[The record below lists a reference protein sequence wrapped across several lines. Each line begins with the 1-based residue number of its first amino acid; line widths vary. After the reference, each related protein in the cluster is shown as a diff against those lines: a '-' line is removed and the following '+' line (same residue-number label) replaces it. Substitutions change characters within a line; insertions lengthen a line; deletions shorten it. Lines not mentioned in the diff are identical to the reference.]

1 MSLFRFSL
9 VTSIVAITIA
19 TASGVSGA
27 DYEHDIKP
35 LFAKKCGACHSA
47 LAQEAELRLDAG
59 SLIHQGGENGQVIV
73 PGEAASSL
81 LIERITAE
89 DAADRMPPEGE
100 GEPLTSEQV
109 ELVRSWI
116 NAGAAFP
123 DDEAIP
129 VDPREHWAYQVP
141 VRPSVPEIDDAD
153 WSTNPIDAFLAAKQR
168 EASITPV
175 GLADRRTLLRRVYL
189 DLIGLP
195 PSRDEQQAFLADDSE
210 DAWER
215 TVERLLTSP
224 EHAERWA
231 RHWMDVWRYS
241 DWDGYR
247 QEVRGS
253 QKHIWRWR
261 EWIIESLLAD
271 RPYDRMI
278 LEMLAADELA
288 PRDEDAV
295 RATGFLVRNF
305 HVYNR
310 DLWLDNT
317 VEHTSKAFL
326 AMTMNCSKCHAHKYD
341 PLPQLDYYTMRAVFE
356 PYKVRIDRLPGQPD
370 LEQDGLVRAY
380 DADLETPTYVYRRG
394 NEKHPDK
401 ENPVAPALPG
411 VFASELSVEAVS
423 LPLTA
428 WYPDLAEERSRHV
441 IVAARAKV
449 TQAQSALAQA
459 EAKFKQAGEQVARL
473 EQAAESETEP
483 VGTAT
488 DGPVV
493 FEDDFSSERP
503 ELWETAGGEWE
514 YADGRLRQNEAS
526 KKKSELIAQVEQPQD
541 FRAEFH
547 FRTLGGSTYHSV
559 GLSFDR
565 TDSGDSDGVYLS
577 AHGPGPK
584 VQIVHNRGGKAS
596 YPSAGAKSMKIELNR
611 DYRLVVAVKDQ
622 LVNVS
627 VDDVLVL
634 AYKLPDQRRSGR
646 FSLWAFDAKAEF
658 SSFRL
663 SALPNDAALAEAVD
677 ESQPMTVE
685 QARQLVAE
693 EEARVARNRQEVAS
707 EQAALSSLE
716 ARLAADLAKY
726 ADPPAENAAELARA
740 AAAAERQHLHE
751 QAHLAVQESRLN
763 LLVELHKHPDAEAAA
778 EALEPLQTK
787 LTEAE
792 QKLEEAVAA
801 LDQDDANYSP
811 FSTQYP
817 QASTGR
823 RLALARWIASPENPL
838 TARVAVNHIWLRHF
852 GTPLVENVFDFGLR
866 SPSPLH
872 QDLLDWLSVELMEN
886 NWSMRHLH
894 RLIVTSR
901 AYRLA
906 SSAAKADGV
915 EPVDFDAANEIDPDN
930 AYYWRANVRRLDAE
944 AVRDSVLAV
953 AGSLD
958 RSRGGPDIDFA
969 EGESVLRRSLYFRHA
984 YEKQMRFLVLF
995 DAASPNECYRRS
1007 ESIVPQQA
1015 LALVNS
1021 TLSICQSRVLARS
1034 LTEEAGTGQ
1043 EFDDAFLAAAFEQVL
1058 CRQPSAEERA
1068 ACNEFLRSQSAR
1080 LTAPDSLT
1088 SVANGAAVPVAAS
1101 EEPAQRARENLV
1113 HVLMN
1118 HNDFV
1123 TVR

>member
-1 MSLFRFSL
+1 MLRRLLALF
-9 VTSIVAITIA
+9 AIALAPA
-19 TASGVSGA
+19 TCEADA
-27 DYEHDIKP
+27 DYERDIKP

-59 SLIHQGGENGQVIV
+59 SLIHEGGESGQVIV

-100 GEPLTSEQV
+100 GEPLTPEQV

-116 NAGAAFP
+116 DGGAAFP

-129 VDPREHWAYQVP
+129 ADPREHWAYQVP
-141 VRPSVPEIDDAD
+141 IRPSVPEIDNAD

-168 EASITPV
+168 EANITPV

-195 PSRDEQQAFLADDSE
+195 PSRDEQQAFLADESE

-215 TVERLLTSP
+215 TVERLLASP

-253 QKHIWRWR
+253 HKHIWRWR
-261 EWIIESLLAD
+261 EWIIDSLLAD
-271 RPYDRMI
+271 KPYDRMI
-278 LEMLAADELA
+278 LEMLAADELS
-288 PRDEDAV
+288 PGDEDAV

-341 PLPQLDYYTMRAVFE
+341 PLPQTDYYTMRAIFE

-370 LEQDGLVRAY
+370 VEQDGLVRAY

-401 ENPVAPALPG
+401 ENPIPPALPA
-411 VFASELSVEAVS
+411 VFADELPVEAVP
-423 LPLTA
+423 LPVEA
-428 WYPDLAEERSRHV
+428 WYPDLTEERARQILASATGRITQAEE
-441 IVAARAKV
+441 
-449 TQAQSALAQA
+449 ALAKA
-459 EAKFKQAGEQVARL
+459 ETEHEQAGLQLAQLEVA
-473 EQAAESETEP
+473 SEADEGSPDSTI
-483 VGTAT
+483 G
-488 DGPVV
+488 GP
-493 FEDDFSSERP
+493 FALEDDFDTERP
-503 ELWETAGGEWE
+503 ELWQMVGGEWE
-514 YADGRLRQNEAS
+514 YTDGRLRQSEVS
-526 KKKSELIAQVEQPQD
+526 QTKSELIAQVDQPRD

-596 YPSAGAKSMKIELNR
+596 YPSTGAKSLPIELNR
-611 DYRLVVAVKDQ
+611 DYRLVVTVKDQ
-622 LVNVS
+622 LINVS
-627 VDDVLVL
+627 VDDVLIL
-634 AYKLPDQRRSGR
+634 AYRLPDERREGR

-658 SSFRL
+658 IAARL
-663 SALPNDAALAEAVD
+663 ASLPEDALLAESVD
-677 ESQPMTVE
+677 DSQPMTVE

-693 EEARVARNRQEVAS
+693 GELRVALSRQE
-707 EQAALSSLE
+707 LSTERAGLHSLE
-716 ARLAADLAKY
+716 ARRAADQAQY
-726 ADPPAENAAELARA
+726 TDPPAADAEDLALA
-740 AAAAERQHLHE
+740 AASAQRVHQHE
-751 QAHLAVQESRLN
+751 QAQLAVVEARLN
-763 LLVELHKHPDAEAAA
+763 LLVEQHKHADAEAAE
-778 EALEPLQTK
+778 EALQPLQTK

-792 QKLEEAVAA
+792 QNLEQAAAA
-801 LDQDDANYSP
+801 LDEDNADYSP

-817 QASTGR
+817 QSSTGR

-866 SPSPLH
+866 SPAPLH
-872 QDLLDWLSVELMEN
+872 HELLDWLAVELMEN

-915 EPVDFDAANEIDPDN
+915 EAVGIDSANEIDPDN

-958 RSRGGPDIDFA
+958 RSRGGPDIDYA

-1034 LTEEAGTGQ
+1034 LTEEVGAGQDG
-1043 EFDDAFLAAAFEQVL
+1043 DDAFLTAAFEQIL

-1068 ACNEFLRSQSAR
+1068 ACSEFLQSQSAR

-1088 SVANGAAVPVAAS
+1088 TVANGAAVPVAAS